1 MNIKQHI
8 QSKLTEIIAKLYGID
23 NVNLDVQKNKTEFDG
38 DFTIVIFPLVK
49 LAKKSPDIIG
59 NELGNEVKA
68 QIDFI
73 ENVSVVKGFLNL
85 KIKDQVFADQLSEI

>member
-49 LAKKSPDIIG
+49 LAKKIPDII
-59 NELGNEVKA
+59 
-68 QIDFI
+68 
-73 ENVSVVKGFLNL
+73 
-85 KIKDQVFADQLSEI
+85 